1 MIVSRLVLGFLRT
14 IPEITMLIS
23 MTKFFFNNS
32 FEVVIPD
39 CPEWVGEGPCFDDN
53 SILWFT
59 DGSKKDSRVVQIW
72 RSEVQISASLRLLVR
87 ILVFQSEVHNIELC
101 ARKTCPGSSFRLL

>member
-1 MIVSRLVLGFLRT
+1 MFGLARHLGFLRT
-14 IPEITMLIS
+14 FPEITMLIS

-39 CPEWVGEGPCFDDN
+39 CQEWVGEGPCFDDN

-59 DGSKKDSRVVQIW
+59 DGSKKDSRVEVGV
-72 RSEVQISASLRLLVR
+72 RGLDFGLSETVGAY
-87 ILVFQSEVHNIELC
+87 
-101 ARKTCPGSSFRLL
+101 PGLSI